1 MISFNSN
8 LLLADHL
15 VELQMIVD
23 ALQNAGF
30 CKAWNK
36 IQELWNTKGTNVQ
49 STMKAHFDATVRKE
63 ANDEG
68 GLFYAEESFNLE
80 VCCVPWH
87 PSSSTRFLLLN
98 WSSQKRNFV
107 ANVINHRARKS
118 SANLKGYFT
127 SDYQKKA
134 ANIARKI
141 DDAAVDLLKKMSE
154 MAIPAGYSDKSTP
167 EEHKY
172 VEALEYAVEV
182 VRYIYYSL
190 IRTS

>member
-98 WSSQKRNFV
+98 
-107 ANVINHRARKS
+107 
-118 SANLKGYFT
+118 
-127 SDYQKKA
+127 
-134 ANIARKI
+134 
-141 DDAAVDLLKKMSE
+141 
-154 MAIPAGYSDKSTP
+154 
-167 EEHKY
+167 
-172 VEALEYAVEV
+172 
-182 VRYIYYSL
+182 
-190 IRTS
+190 